1 MLWSGSSPSTVKR
14 GNMWGLLMFTGAAWL
29 AISWSVLR
37 LEPLDIAAVAGPIV
51 LFGAVGEMLRA
62 FAGTRTWWLN
72 AFLTVLFAVTAG
84 LLIWDNQDSTY
95 TTPAALIGWYL
106 MVRGAVDVAVGI
118 MTRGADRTWS
128 LLVTVGVLQTGLGFY
143 SSSSFARTGPMV
155 IVVLGALG
163 TLRAVADLV
172 TALRLREVAGPRKD
186 VLELPPERAAGVSGY
201 TAGLTD
207 FEGAPSRSRARHR
220 ARPSATAATATAT
233 GSESFHDQVVRTT
246 ADLDAMLA
254 QAGITG
260 PRAGAMVESP
270 KDMPTVPDT
279 PEGVESGAERPAG
292 KAGPARPGG

>member
-1 MLWSGSSPSTVKR
+1 
-14 GNMWGLLMFTGAAWL
+14 MWGFLMFTGAAWL

-37 LEPLDIAAVAGPIV
+37 LEPIDIAAVAGPIV
-51 LFGAVGEMLRA
+51 LFGAVGELLRA
-62 FAGTRTWWLN
+62 IAGTRTWWLN
-72 AFLTVLFAVTAG
+72 ACLTVLFAATGG
-84 LLIWDNQDSTY
+84 LLMWDIQDSTY

-106 MVRGAVDVAVGI
+106 MVRGAVDIAVGI

-128 LLVTVGVLQTGLGFY
+128 LLVTIGVLQTGLGFW
-143 SSSSFARTGPMV
+143 SASSFARTGPMV

-163 TLRAVADLV
+163 TLRAIADLV

-201 TAGLTD
+201 AAGLTD

-220 ARPSATAATATAT
+220 ARPAGTATPAGAT
-233 GSESFHDQVVRTT
+233 PPTGESFHDQVVRTT

-260 PRAGAMVESP
+260 PRAGAVVESP
-270 KDMPTVPDT
+270 KDIPAVPDT
-279 PEGVESGAERPAG
+279 PEGVEGEVERPGRQA
-292 KAGPARPGG
+292 

>member
-1 MLWSGSSPSTVKR
+1 
-14 GNMWGLLMFTGAAWL
+14 MWGFLMFTGAAWL

-37 LEPLDIAAVAGPIV
+37 LEPIDIAAVAGPIV
-51 LFGAVGEMLRA
+51 LFGAVGELLRA
-62 FAGTRTWWLN
+62 IAGTRTWWLN
-72 AFLTVLFAVTAG
+72 ACLTVLFAATGG
-84 LLIWDNQDSTY
+84 LLMWDVQDSTY

-106 MVRGAVDVAVGI
+106 MVRGAVDIAVGI

-128 LLVTVGVLQTGLGFY
+128 LLVTIGVLQTGLGFW
-143 SSSSFARTGPMV
+143 SASSFARTGPMV

-163 TLRAVADLV
+163 TLRAIADLV

-201 TAGLTD
+201 AAGLTD

-220 ARPSATAATATAT
+220 ARPAGTATPAGAT
-233 GSESFHDQVVRTT
+233 PPTGESFHDQVVRTT

-260 PRAGAMVESP
+260 PRAGAVVESP
-270 KDMPTVPDT
+270 KNIPAVPDT
-279 PEGVESGAERPAG
+279 PEGVEGEVERPGRQA
-292 KAGPARPGG
+292 

>member
-1 MLWSGSSPSTVKR
+1 MLWSGSSPSTVRR
-14 GNMWGLLMFTGAAWL
+14 GSMWGFLMFTGAAWL

-37 LEPLDIAAVAGPIV
+37 LEPIDIAAVAGPIV
-51 LFGAVGEMLRA
+51 LFGAVGELLRA
-62 FAGTRTWWLN
+62 IAGTRTWWLN
-72 AFLTVLFAVTAG
+72 ACLTVLFAATGG
-84 LLIWDNQDSTY
+84 LLMWDIQDSTY

-106 MVRGAVDVAVGI
+106 MVRGAVDIAVGI

-128 LLVTVGVLQTGLGFY
+128 LLVTIGVLQTGLGFW
-143 SSSSFARTGPMV
+143 SASSFARTGPMV

-163 TLRAVADLV
+163 TLRAIADLV

-201 TAGLTD
+201 AAGLTD

-220 ARPSATAATATAT
+220 ARPAGTATPAGAT
-233 GSESFHDQVVRTT
+233 PPTGESFHDQVVRTT

-260 PRAGAMVESP
+260 PRAGAVVESP
-270 KDMPTVPDT
+270 KDIPAVPDT
-279 PEGVESGAERPAG
+279 PEGVEGEVERPGRQA
-292 KAGPARPGG
+292 